1 MGNGFLVA
9 QLTATVSLIGG
20 HWTGEVDETT
30 GADVPEALSDN
41 GVGET
46 RVAGLVVVAE
56 KSLIGGRV
64 DTAPADRDYRG
75 GWDSQS
81 VVHPGGGPPLSQH
94 HLPPDQKQR
103 ERHADRDEETQR
115 HIDPHLRDADPPRLD
130 HHEYE
135 CRQPEQQ

>member
-75 GWDSQS
+75 GCDSQS
-81 VVHPGGGPPLSQH
+81 VVHPGGGC
-94 HLPPDQKQR
+94 
-103 ERHADRDEETQR
+103 
-115 HIDPHLRDADPPRLD
+115 RDATKIDKARLATLTN
-130 HHEYE
+130 
-135 CRQPEQQ
+135 RGRVARAS